1 MYDVHETEVLI
12 VGGGLVGLSAA
23 LFLEWHGVPAV
34 LVEKRDTTSP
44 QPKARRINLRT
55 MELFR
60 QVDAEADVMAA
71 AAALADF
78 EGMAAGRT
86 LVEAEPLSW
95 GHGED
100 DPAPEISPS
109 DSCLCAQDTLEPVLR
124 ALATER
130 GADLRFGHRVLEVV
144 DDGTSVTSTVR
155 DPDGRV
161 GAIRARYL
169 IAADG
174 AHSPIRERLGIARSG
189 RGTLGRSTNVYF
201 EADLSAQVRGREF
214 NLCQIEHPEV
224 PSMLL
229 TVDGVRR
236 WLLMADP
243 APGRDHAGWARAVRT
258 ATGVP
263 DLDVRILSAL
273 DWEPG
278 MFVADRFSAGRI
290 FLAGDAAHVMPPYLA
305 AGANTGIQDVHNLA
319 WKLAR
324 VVSGT
329 APRSLL
335 DSYQVERHWLGWL
348 TADQAS
354 AQTANLRQLGV
365 ESGDGTPSHDP
376 VALLMGYQY
385 PAGAFVPDGSLAPL
399 DRLGLT
405 GQPGSRLPHHRLGP
419 DRSALDLVG
428 RGLTLLGASDTWE
441 RAASATPGVEHR
453 RVDDP
458 AWAASV
464 GITGTGAL
472 LVRPDHVIAWRCPTA
487 PRDPADTLPD
497 VVAAVLSGRG

>member
-1 MYDVHETEVLI
+1 MYDVHETDVLI

-34 LVEKRDTTSP
+34 LVERRDTTSP

-60 QVDAEADVMAA
+60 QIGAEPDVMAA

-86 LVEAEPLSW
+86 LVEAERLSW

-100 DPAPEISPS
+100 DGSPALSPS

-124 ALATER
+124 ALASER

-144 DDGTSVTSTVR
+144 DDGSSVTATVR
-155 DPDGRV
+155 TPGGRV
-161 GAIRARYL
+161 AAIRARYL
-169 IAADG
+169 VAADG
-174 AHSPIRERLGIARSG
+174 PHSPVRERLGIARSG

-229 TVDGVRR
+229 TVDGAWR

-243 APGRDHAGWARAVRT
+243 VPGRDHAGWARAVRT

-263 DLDVRILSAL
+263 DLDVRIRSAL

-278 MFVADRFSAGRI
+278 MFVADRFSVGRV

-305 AGANTGIQDVHNLA
+305 AGANTGIQDAHNLA
-319 WKLAR
+319 WKLAH
-324 VVSGT
+324 VLAGA
-329 APRSLL
+329 APESLL
-335 DSYQVERHWLGWL
+335 DSYQDERHWLGWL

-354 AQTANLRQLGV
+354 AQTANLRQLGA
-365 ESGDGTPSHDP
+365 ESGDGTPLHDP
-376 VALLMGYQY
+376 VALLLGYQY
-385 PAGAFVPDGSLAPL
+385 PSGAFVPDGSRAPL
-399 DRLGLT
+399 DRVELT
-405 GQPGSRLPHHRLGP
+405 GQPGTRLPHHRLGP
-419 DRSALDLVG
+419 DRSTLDLVG
-428 RGLTLLGASDTWE
+428 RGLTLLAARGTWE

-453 RVDDP
+453 AVDDP

-472 LVRPDHVIAWRCPTA
+472 LVRPDHVVAWRCPAA
-487 PRDPADTLPD
+487 PGNAASALSEAVA
-497 VVAAVLSGRG
+497 VVMSGHG